1 MSGLTDLNLGS
12 MSGLTDLNLGSI
24 SELLADVRQITLS
37 VKSNNRTHFILLLRG
52 SNEIIHIEPLEL
64 CPAQMLSVTF

>member
-1 MSGLTDLNLGS
+1 MEEIFTNDTRAGWIRVSGLTDLNLGS

-37 VKSNNRTHFILLLRG
+37 V
-52 SNEIIHIEPLEL
+52 
-64 CPAQMLSVTF
+64 

>member
-37 VKSNNRTHFILLLRG
+37 V
-52 SNEIIHIEPLEL
+52 
-64 CPAQMLSVTF
+64 